1 MLQDAHPE
9 RTPKARGETERERE
23 DERGGSMCAGRD
35 KQVVP
40 WLSGSSAVSPVC
52 LVWTAASLNSP
63 LVRRP
68 NTRYIKT
75 GRTKC
80 LS

>member
-1 MLQDAHPE
+1 
-9 RTPKARGETERERE
+9 
-23 DERGGSMCAGRD
+23 MCAGRD

-68 NTRYIKT
+68 NNRYIKT

-80 LS
+80 HIMKASKNTSFEI